1 MNKPKKIQDNPSI
14 AKITNQMESIET
26 LYKISP
32 ILKIFFP
39 KISKAFDSFPE
50 IKNQAKIFEVPDKFN
65 KRFSELGWVAYESM
79 SLEIMK
85 EAIAKYDTEG
95 VKVAEQ
101 FLTDSY
107 DADCLKWGVLRL
119 QGNQEFRRRI
129 RLIEL
134 AKEDYLAKRYHA
146 CIPLLLSL
154 LDGIVNDI
162 SKHVGFFA
170 DSANMTV
177 WDSMAAHETGLQ
189 VVASLFTKSRNK
201 TSEEALTIPYRHGIL
216 HGRELAF
223 DNKLVAA
230 KVWAALFAT
239 RDWADALI
247 SAKSSDSIEEKDWK
261 EVLSDFSDTQRQKKL
276 IESWKPRSK
285 ENVTYLPYIG
295 KAEELPLNTPERA
308 VAEFIENWI
317 TRRYGL
323 LAESLVYFVDK
334 SKGRKAGLAKEDF
347 GRHIPLAYKIVS
359 IEDKAAAIT
368 LVTVELEFES
378 GDQKIIKEISVSTNY
393 QDNENNILVR
403 TEDNGHWKIM
413 QNSFTNILYA
423 PSLFKE
429 I

>member
-1 MNKPKKIQDNPSI
+1 MSKPKKIKDNPSF
-14 AKITNQMESIET
+14 AKITDQVKAIEA
-26 LYKISP
+26 LYNFSP
-32 ILKIFFP
+32 LLKVFDP
-39 KISKAFDSFPE
+39 KMGEALDSFPQ

-65 KRFSELGWVAYESM
+65 ERFSELGWVAYESM

-119 QGNQEFRRRI
+119 QGNQEFRRRV

-201 TSEEALTIPYRHGIL
+201 TNAEALTIPYRHGIL

-247 SAKSSDSIEEKDWK
+247 SAKSSDSIEEKGWK

-276 IESWKPRSK
+276 IESWKPRLN
-285 ENVTYLPYIG
+285 ENITYLPYIG

-334 SKGRKAGLAKEDF
+334 PKGRKAGLAKEDF

-368 LVTVELEFES
+368 LVTVDLEFES
-378 GDQKIIKEISVSTNY
+378 DDQKITKEISVSTNY

-423 PSLFKE
+423 PSLF
-429 I
+429 

>member
-1 MNKPKKIQDNPSI
+1 MSKPKKIKDNPSFVQV
-14 AKITNQMESIET
+14 TNQIKGIEA

-39 KISKAFDSFPE
+39 KISKAVEGFPE

-65 KRFSELGWVAYESM
+65 ERFSELGWVAYESM
-79 SLEIMK
+79 SLEVMK

-107 DADCLKWGVLRL
+107 DADCLKWGVLRF
-119 QGNQEFRRRI
+119 QGNQEFRRRM

-201 TSEEALTIPYRHGIL
+201 TNEEALTIPYRHGIL

-247 SAKSSDSIEEKDWK
+247 STKSSNLIEEKDWK
-261 EVLSDFSDTQRQKKL
+261 EVLSDFADTQRQKKL
-276 IESWKPRSK
+276 IESWKPRSN
-285 ENVTYLPYIG
+285 ENIAYLPYTG

-317 TRRYGL
+317 NERYGL
-323 LAESLVYFVDK
+323 LAASLVYFSDK
-334 SKGRKAGLAKEDF
+334 SAKKKAGLARKDF
-347 GRHIPLAYKIVS
+347 ENNIPLSYKLIS
-359 IEDKAAAIT
+359 IEDRTAAIT
-368 LVTVELEFES
+368 FVKVELEFEDKNQRIS
-378 GDQKIIKEISVSTNY
+378 KIIDVSTNY
-393 QDNENNILVR
+393 LDDENNILVR
-403 TEDNGHWKIM
+403 TEDNGQWKIM
-413 QNSFTNILYA
+413 QNSFMDILYA
-423 PSLFKE
+423 PSPSNK
-429 I
+429 

>member
-14 AKITNQMESIET
+14 AKITNQMESIEA

-223 DNKLVAA
+223 DNKLV
-230 KVWAALFAT
+230 
-239 RDWADALI
+239 
-247 SAKSSDSIEEKDWK
+247 
-261 EVLSDFSDTQRQKKL
+261 
-276 IESWKPRSK
+276 
-285 ENVTYLPYIG
+285 
-295 KAEELPLNTPERA
+295 
-308 VAEFIENWI
+308 
-317 TRRYGL
+317 
-323 LAESLVYFVDK
+323 
-334 SKGRKAGLAKEDF
+334 
-347 GRHIPLAYKIVS
+347 
-359 IEDKAAAIT
+359 
-368 LVTVELEFES
+368 
-378 GDQKIIKEISVSTNY
+378 
-393 QDNENNILVR
+393 
-403 TEDNGHWKIM
+403 
-413 QNSFTNILYA
+413 
-423 PSLFKE
+423 
-429 I
+429 

>member
-1 MNKPKKIQDNPSI
+1 MSKPKKIKDNPSFV
-14 AKITNQMESIET
+14 KVTNQIKGIEA

-32 ILKIFFP
+32 LLKVFSP
-39 KISKAFDSFPE
+39 KISKAFESFPE
-50 IKNQAKIFEVPDKFN
+50 IKEQSKIFEIPDNFN
-65 KRFSELGWVAYESM
+65 ERFSELGWVAYESM

-107 DADCLKWGVLRL
+107 DADCLKWGILRF

-170 DSANMTV
+170 DSADMTV

-189 VVASLFTKSRNK
+189 VVASLFTKSRSK
-201 TSEEALTIPYRHGIL
+201 TNEEALTIPYRHGIL

-239 RDWADALI
+239 KDWADARI
-247 SAKSSDSIEEKDWK
+247 SEKNSEPEEEKSWRK
-261 EVLSDFSDTQRQKKL
+261 VLKSFSDTQRQKKL
-276 IESWKPRSK
+276 IENWTPRSS
-285 ENVTYLPYIG
+285 ENITYLPFVG

-323 LAESLVYFVDK
+323 LSESLVYFVDK
-334 SKGRKAGLAKEDF
+334 HKGKKAGLAKKDF
-347 GRHIPLAYKIVS
+347 GNHTPSSYKLIS
-359 IEDKAAAIT
+359 IEDRAAAIT
-368 LVTVELEFES
+368 LVTVELKFEDNNQRIS
-378 GDQKIIKEISVSTNY
+378 KIVNVSTNY
-393 QDNENNILVR
+393 LDSENNVQVR
-403 TEDNGHWKIM
+403 TEDNGQWKIM
-413 QNSFTNILYA
+413 QNSFTSILYA
-423 PSLFKE
+423 FHLQ
-429 I
+429 

>member
-1 MNKPKKIQDNPSI
+1 MSKPKKIKDNPSFV
-14 AKITNQMESIET
+14 KVTNQIKGIEA

-32 ILKIFFP
+32 LLKVFSP
-39 KISKAFDSFPE
+39 KISKAFESFPE
-50 IKNQAKIFEVPDKFN
+50 IKEQSKIFEIPDNFN
-65 KRFSELGWVAYESM
+65 ERFSELGWVAYESM
-79 SLEIMK
+79 SLEVMK

-107 DADCLKWGVLRL
+107 DADCLKYGILRF

-170 DSANMTV
+170 DSADMTV

-189 VVASLFTKSRNK
+189 VVASLFTKSRSK
-201 TSEEALTIPYRHGIL
+201 TNEEALTIPYRHGIL

-239 RDWADALI
+239 KDWADARI
-247 SAKSSDSIEEKDWK
+247 SEKNSEPEEEKSWRK
-261 EVLSDFSDTQRQKKL
+261 VLKSFSDTQRQKKL
-276 IESWKPRSK
+276 IENWTPRSS
-285 ENVTYLPYIG
+285 ENITYLPFVG

-323 LAESLVYFVDK
+323 LSESLVYFVDK
-334 SKGRKAGLAKEDF
+334 PKGKKAGLAKKDF
-347 GRHIPLAYKIVS
+347 GNHTPLSYKLIS
-359 IEDKAAAIT
+359 IEDRAAAIT
-368 LVTVELEFES
+368 LLTVELKFEDNNQRIS
-378 GDQKIIKEISVSTNY
+378 KIVNVSTNY
-393 QDNENNILVR
+393 LDSENNVRVR
-403 TEDNGHWKIM
+403 TEDNGQWKIM
-413 QNSFTNILYA
+413 QNSFTSILYA
-423 PSLFKE
+423 FHLQ
-429 I
+429 

>member
-1 MNKPKKIQDNPSI
+1 
-14 AKITNQMESIET
+14 
-26 LYKISP
+26 
-32 ILKIFFP
+32 
-39 KISKAFDSFPE
+39 
-50 IKNQAKIFEVPDKFN
+50 
-65 KRFSELGWVAYESM
+65 
-79 SLEIMK
+79 MK

-247 SAKSSDSIEEKDWK
+247 SAKSSDSIEEKGWQ

-285 ENVTYLPYIG
+285 
-295 KAEELPLNTPERA
+295 KM
-308 VAEFIENWI
+308 
-317 TRRYGL
+317 L
-323 LAESLVYFVDK
+323 LICL
-334 SKGRKAGLAKEDF
+334 
-347 GRHIPLAYKIVS
+347 I
-359 IEDKAAAIT
+359 
-368 LVTVELEFES
+368 
-378 GDQKIIKEISVSTNY
+378 
-393 QDNENNILVR
+393 
-403 TEDNGHWKIM
+403 
-413 QNSFTNILYA
+413 
-423 PSLFKE
+423 
-429 I
+429 

>member
-14 AKITNQMESIET
+14 AKITNQMESIEA

-39 KISKAFDSFPE
+39 KMGKAFESFPE

-65 KRFSELGWVAYESM
+65 ERFSELGWIAYESM
-79 SLEIMK
+79 SLEVMK

-95 VKVAEQ
+95 VKIAEQ

-107 DADCLKWGVLRL
+107 DADCLKWGVLRF

-201 TSEEALTIPYRHGIL
+201 TNEEALTIPYRHGIL

-247 SAKSSDSIEEKDWK
+247 SAKSSDSIEEKGWK
-261 EVLSDFSDTQRQKKL
+261 EVLNDFAETQRQKKL
-276 IESWKPRSK
+276 IESWKPRSN
-285 ENVTYLPYIG
+285 ENIAYLPYTG

-317 TRRYGL
+317 NGKYGL
-323 LAESLVYFVDK
+323 LAAALVYFSDK
-334 SKGRKAGLAKEDF
+334 SGKKKAGLARKDF
-347 GRHIPLAYKIVS
+347 GNHIPLSYKLIS
-359 IEDKAAAIT
+359 IEDRAAAIT
-368 LVTVELEFES
+368 FVIVELEFE
-378 GDQKIIKEISVSTNY
+378 DNNQRISKVIDVSTNY
-393 QDNENNILVR
+393 LDDENNILVR
-403 TEDNGHWKIM
+403 TEGNGQWKIM
-413 QNSFTNILYA
+413 QNSFLDILYA
-423 PSLFKE
+423 PSLSNK
-429 I
+429 

>member
-1 MNKPKKIQDNPSI
+1 MSKPKKIKDNPSFV
-14 AKITNQMESIET
+14 KVTNQIKGIEA

-32 ILKIFFP
+32 LLKIFSP
-39 KISKAFDSFPE
+39 KISKAFESFPE
-50 IKNQAKIFEVPDKFN
+50 IKEQSRIFEIPDKFN
-65 KRFSELGWVAYESM
+65 ERFSELGWVAYESM
-79 SLEIMK
+79 SLEVMK

-107 DADCLKWGVLRL
+107 DADCLKWGILRF

-154 LDGIVNDI
+154 LDGIANDI

-170 DSANMTV
+170 DSADMKV

-189 VVASLFTKSRNK
+189 VVASLFTKSRSK
-201 TSEEALTIPYRHGIL
+201 TNEEALTIPYRHGIL

-239 RDWADALI
+239 KDWADARI
-247 SAKSSDSIEEKDWK
+247 SEKNFEPEEEKNWRK
-261 EVLSDFSDTQRQKKL
+261 VLKSFSDTQRQKKL
-276 IESWKPRSK
+276 IENWTPRSS
-285 ENVTYLPYIG
+285 ENITYLPFVG

-323 LAESLVYFVDK
+323 LSESLVYFVDK
-334 SKGRKAGLAKEDF
+334 PKGKKAGLAKKDF
-347 GRHIPLAYKIVS
+347 GNHTPLSYKLIS

-368 LVTVELEFES
+368 LVTVELKFEDNNQRIS
-378 GDQKIIKEISVSTNY
+378 KIVNVSTNY
-393 QDNENNILVR
+393 LDSENNVRVR
-403 TEDNGHWKIM
+403 TEDNGQWKIM
-413 QNSFTNILYA
+413 QNSFTSILYTFH
-423 PSLFKE
+423 L
-429 I
+429 

>member
-1 MNKPKKIQDNPSI
+1 MSKPKKIKDNPSI
-14 AKITNQMESIET
+14 AKITNQMESIEA

-32 ILKIFFP
+32 ILKIFLP

-65 KRFSELGWVAYESM
+65 ERFSELGWVAYESM

-85 EAIAKYDTEG
+85 EAITKYDTEG

-107 DADCLKWGVLRL
+107 DADCLKWGVLKL

-177 WDSMAAHETGLQ
+177 WDSMATHETGLQ

-201 TSEEALTIPYRHGIL
+201 TNEEALTTPYRHGIL

-247 SAKSSDSIEEKDWK
+247 SAKSSSSIEEKSWK
-261 EVLSDFSDTQRQKKL
+261 EVLNDFVETQRQKKL
-276 IESWKPRSK
+276 IESWKPRSN
-285 ENVTYLPYIG
+285 ENIAYLLYTG
-295 KAEELPLNTPERA
+295 KAEELPLNTPERT

-317 TRRYGL
+317 NGKYGL
-323 LAESLVYFVDK
+323 LASSLVYFSDK
-334 SKGRKAGLAKEDF
+334 SEGKKSGLARKDF
-347 GRHIPLAYKIVS
+347 GNHIPLSYKLIS
-359 IEDKAAAIT
+359 IEDRAAAIT
-368 LVTVELEFES
+368 FVIVELEFE
-378 GDQKIIKEISVSTNY
+378 DNNQRISKTVNVLTNY
-393 QDNENNILVR
+393 LDKENNPLVR
-403 TEDNGHWKIM
+403 TEDDGQWKIM
-413 QNSFTNILYA
+413 QSSFTSILYA
-423 PSLFKE
+423 PHL
-429 I
+429 

>member
-1 MNKPKKIQDNPSI
+1 MNKPKKIQDIPSI
-14 AKITNQMESIET
+14 AKITSQMESIEA

-32 ILKIFFP
+32 VLKIFSP
-39 KISKAFDSFPE
+39 KISKAFESFPE

-65 KRFSELGWVAYESM
+65 ERFSELGWVAYESM
-79 SLEIMK
+79 NLEVMR

-107 DADCLKWGVLRL
+107 DADCLKWGILRF
-119 QGNQEFRRRI
+119 QGNQEFQRRI

-134 AKEDYLAKRYHA
+134 AKDDYLAERYHA

-201 TSEEALTIPYRHGIL
+201 TNEEALTIPYRHGIL

-247 SAKSSDSIEEKDWK
+247 STKSSDSIKEKGWK
-261 EVLSDFSDTQRQKKL
+261 EILSNFADTQRQKKL
-276 IESWKPRSK
+276 IESWKPRSN
-285 ENVTYLPYIG
+285 ENIDYLPYIG
-295 KAEELPLNTPERA
+295 QAEELPLKTPERA

-317 TRRYGL
+317 KGRYGL
-323 LAESLVYFVDK
+323 LAASLVYFSDK
-334 SKGRKAGLAKEDF
+334 PEGKKAGLARKDF
-347 GRHIPLAYKIVS
+347 GNLIPLSYKLIS
-359 IEDKAAAIT
+359 IEDRSAAIT
-368 LVTVELEFES
+368 FVTVELEFEDNNQRFS
-378 GDQKIIKEISVSTNY
+378 KIVNVFANY
-393 QDNENNILVR
+393 LDSENHIQVR
-403 TEDNGHWKIM
+403 TEDDGQWKII
-413 QNSFTNILYA
+413 QNSFSNILYA
-423 PSLFKE
+423 SSLFKE
-429 I
+429 

>member
-1 MNKPKKIQDNPSI
+1 MSKPKKIKDNPSF
-14 AKITNQMESIET
+14 AKITDQVKAIEA
-26 LYKISP
+26 LYNFSP
-32 ILKIFFP
+32 LLKVFDPEIGE
-39 KISKAFDSFPE
+39 ALDSFPE

-65 KRFSELGWVAYESM
+65 ERFSELGWVAYESM

-247 SAKSSDSIEEKDWK
+247 STKSPDSIEEKGWK
-261 EVLSDFSDTQRQKKL
+261 EVLSDFADTQRQKKL
-276 IESWKPRSK
+276 IESWKPRSN
-285 ENVTYLPYIG
+285 ENIDYLPYTG
-295 KAEELPLNTPERA
+295 KAEELPLKTPERA

-317 TRRYGL
+317 NERYGL
-323 LAESLVYFVDK
+323 LAALLVYFSDK
-334 SKGRKAGLAKEDF
+334 SEGKKAGLARKDF
-347 GRHIPLAYKIVS
+347 ENHIPLSYKLIS
-359 IEDKAAAIT
+359 IEDRAAAIT
-368 LVTVELEFES
+368 FVTVELEFEDNNQRTS
-378 GDQKIIKEISVSTNY
+378 KVIDVYTNY
-393 QDNENNILVR
+393 LDDENNILVR
-403 TEDNGHWKIM
+403 TEDNGQWKIM
-413 QNSFTNILYA
+413 QNSFMDILYA
-423 PSLFKE
+423 PSLSKK
-429 I
+429 